1 MTDFFFHAFVFILLT
16 FSKIDFSGTL
26 SDIVI
31 VDSMLI
37 GALIVGYC
45 NCFMFL
51 CAFFYVHSSIAI
63 ILSGKREL
71 VALLC
76 LSSWYLVWLFTKM
89 PWVCMLFVIVVFPDH
104 THYFQHLSVLNTI
117 YMYLQL
123 AAYPE
128 IKTFCKINLHQTIRA
143 YEILSVIPHS
153 HNLAIMVIFSV

>member
-1 MTDFFFHAFVFILLT
+1 
-16 FSKIDFSGTL
+16 
-26 SDIVI
+26 
-31 VDSMLI
+31 MLI

-51 CAFFYVHSSIAI
+51 CAFLYVHSSIAI

-76 LSSWYLVWLFTKM
+76 LSSWYLVWLFLKM

-123 AAYPE
+123 APYPE

-153 HNLAIMVIFSV
+153 HNFAIMVIFSV